1 MRYRLLFFL
10 PLLVLA
16 ACGGGT
22 TAVDRPPAAEPTA
35 TTGGR
40 ATEVA
45 SPATGSQ
52 SPPAGAIT
60 YGRND
65 DGTFFRGMPDA
76 PVTLIDYSDF
86 L

>member
-1 MRYRLLFFL
+1 MRYRLLFLL

-16 ACGGGT
+16 ACGDGT
-22 TAVDRPPAAEPTA
+22 PTDDRPPAAEPTA
-35 TTGGR
+35 TTGSR

-45 SPATGSQ
+45 PPATGSQ
-52 SPPAGAIT
+52 SPRADDIT

-65 DGTFFRGMPDA
+65 DGTFFHGSPDA